1 MRERYHHHGWNLSD
15 DDVPCPPECSPVD
28 SAQRKRWIK
37 SLQGDCREALARIF
51 FLWPASTSWMG
62 WIG

>member
-15 DDVPCPPECSPVD
+15 DDVPRPPECSPID

-37 SLQGDCREALARIF
+37 SLERDCRHQGVNGFHIDVN
-51 FLWPASTSWMG
+51 PSSSV
-62 WIG
+62 